1 MARSGGLVDEAVDLC
16 LDANF
21 MGVTQ
26 NAMG

>member
-21 MGVTQ
+21 MGITQ
-26 NAMG
+26 KAMA